1 MSPVRNSLA
10 EVSVGLAPDGASEIS
25 YGMKSLITGLKETEV
40 VKRGNF
46 TLTSGER
53 SDFYFDFKKAYEN
66 PRLFKK
72 ISNALAL
79 KIKGKVTCI
88 AATGYG
94 GIPLAT
100 AVSLRLGLPLTLV
113 RSEKRTHGLK
123 KQIEGYVPTAKD
135 LVAVVE
141 DVCTYGTSLIKITD
155 VLKETKA
162 KINGCYV
169 VILRPEM
176 KLLFKYPLYHLIKA
190 KDLLRQ

>member
-1 MSPVRNSLA
+1 MNLVK
-10 EVSVGLAPDGASEIS
+10 D
-25 YGMKSLITGLKETEV
+25 LKKADIIIKKR
-40 VKRGNF
+40 VK
-46 TLTSGER
+46 LTSGKTA
-53 SDFYFDFKKAYEN
+53 DFYFDFKKAYEN
-66 PRLFKK
+66 PGLLKK
-72 ISNALAL
+72 ISNVLAL
-79 KIKGKVTCI
+79 KIKGKATCI

-100 AVSLRLGLPLTLV
+100 AVSLRLRLPLTLV

-123 KQIEGYVPTAKD
+123 KQIEGYAPTAKD

-155 VLKETKA
+155 ALKETKA

-176 KLLFKYPLYHLIKA
+176 KLPFKYPLHHLMKA
-190 KDLLRQ
+190 EELMQK